1 MAARVTDHHQSKTNM
16 ADLRC
21 EEVLSV
27 LEDPETHQLQ
37 RLQAEQDDDGTA
49 AHYCE
54 AYRDPAILDDNR
66 VFRNM
71 LQLEEFYLP
80 HR

>member
-1 MAARVTDHHQSKTNM
+1 MALASSRVTDHQSETNM

-27 LEDPETHQLQ
+27 LEDPETQ
-37 RLQAEQDDDGTA
+37 RLNGEQDEDGT

-80 HR
+80 NR